1 MRLAWPAAALLL
13 VLAGCVDHWAKP
25 GATKAELDAATA
37 HCETDSFSRVP
48 AAMVTTLA
56 SPGYLAPLRTECRS
70 RRDGSQVCY
79 TVGGEFVPPVYMTVD
94 ANSQPRRAAFRSCMV
109 GGGWTLAR
117 DREEAE
123 AIARSGLPAEAMAR
137 DFCEGIFKRAPNKAM
152 MAVFRNRFE
161 TCVEVRTRDLG
172 RAAK

>member
-37 HCETDSFSRVP
+37 HCETDSFSKFP

-56 SPGYLAPLRTECRS
+56 SPGYLAPLRTECRAG
-70 RRDGSQVCY
+70 RDGRQVCY
-79 TVGGEFVPPVYMTVD
+79 TVGGEFVPPVYTTVD
-94 ANSQPRRAAFRSCMV
+94 ANAQPRRASFRGCMV
-109 GGGWTLAR
+109 SGGWTLAR

-123 AIARSGLPAEAMAR
+123 AIARSGSPMTMAR
-137 DFCEGIFKRAPNKAM
+137 DFCEGIFKRAPNAAM
-152 MAVFRNRFE
+152 MAVLRNNFE
-161 TCVEVRTRDLG
+161 RCVEVRTRDLG